1 MKKNNL
7 DRVKRLL
14 LRSERIVLTTHVHP
28 DGDGI
33 SAELALHRFLS
44 AMGKTVR
51 VVNRHPVPEL
61 FAFLP
66 GVDKIEVGVEL
77 PPGVDLVVVLDC
89 GGLERTG
96 LAPAGE
102 ERPSVVVIDH
112 HLTDDHE
119 GDVRLLDADA
129 SATGELVYY
138 VLREL
143 EEVGE
148 TRIDHPTALCL
159 YTSIFTDTGSFR
171 YSNTTPE
178 ALAVASH
185 LVSYGIDTWAV
196 AEQVYESRSYG
207 TLQLLARFLTTVGVS
222 VRGRFAWG
230 TIRQSFYQATGTR
243 EEHTDGFVNYARS
256 IRGVEVALLFRE
268 EGEETVK
275 VSMRSKGKVNV
286 AALAETFGG
295 GGHHNAAGCVLK
307 GTLTEVR
314 GNVLAAVAQALG
326 DEVPRGWRTGVPG

>member
-1 MKKNNL
+1 MKRNNL
-7 DRVKRLL
+7 ARVKRLL
-14 LRSERIVLTTHVHP
+14 LESERILLTTHVNP
-28 DGDGI
+28 DGDGV
-33 SAELALHRFLS
+33 SSELALARFLTS
-44 AMGKTVR
+44 MGKAVR
-51 VVNRHPVPEL
+51 VVNRHAVPEL

-66 GVDKIEVGVEL
+66 GADRVEVAETL
-77 PPGVDLVVVLDC
+77 PPGMDLVVVLDC

-96 LAPAGE
+96 LAAAPG
-102 ERPSVVVIDH
+102 ERPTVVIIDH

-119 GDVRLLDADA
+119 GDVRLLDAGA

-143 EEVGE
+143 EEATPARMDRE
-148 TRIDHPTALCL
+148 TALCL

-185 LVSYGIDTWAV
+185 LVSYGIDVWGV

-207 TLQLLARFLTTVGVS
+207 TLQLLARFLATVGVS
-222 VRGRFAWG
+222 VHGRFAWG
-230 TIRQSFYQATGTR
+230 TIRQSFYRATGTR

-268 EGEETVK
+268 EADATVK

-295 GGHHNAAGCVLK
+295 GGHHNAAGCVLR
-307 GTLTEVR
+307 GPLAEVR
-314 GNVLAAVAQALG
+314 PRVLAAVARALG
-326 DEVPRGWRTGVPG
+326 DEVPRGRRAGVAG